1 MNSSVVSYTWK
12 GFNPRKWLSLIN
24 PENHTFEFKEVTY
37 QQIMKILQTT
47 KPSKAAGIDKV
58 PAKLIKDGAN
68 EIAAPLTFLIN
79 TSLQSGIFPTSEK
92 IAIITPLYKSGDRTN
107 IDNYRPIS
115 VLNIISK
122 TVERAVYNQ
131 LSEYLEENN
140 LLSDQQYGFRRKRS
154 TRDAGTKLSDEI
166 RENKDKS
173 YVTGALFMDMRKAF
187 DTVNHNCLLQKLV
200 YYGIFGKEV
209 QWISSYL
216 FHRSQVVFLDR
227 VLSNR
232 EFITYGVPQGSILG
246 PLLFIL
252 LINDLPLQSKHCQVL
267 MYADDTVIYYSNKC
281 LQEIERCINS
291 DANAIQ
297 LWMQENCLILNP
309 KKGKTEFVIFA
320 ARKRNIPV
328 NITIDNSVI
337 NQPESYVYLG
347 VRLDC
352 HLTMNEHFQS
362 MYKRVASRIKLLR
375 KVRHKISPTAA
386 EIIFN
391 SMIQPLLFYCYPVFG
406 QMSATW
412 LGKFENLV
420 GRAKA
425 IVNGRKNWPTFETRL
440 KRKIAVDAFKAFNVN
455 ANEKYVMISH
465 SINTRGNHCKARLPR
480 VRSAAAGQKLSYYQ
494 GALVFNSLDVKL
506 RKEKSFVTFKNI
518 LKNFDF

>member
-1 MNSSVVSYTWK
+1 MNSSVVSYTRK

-37 QQIMKILQTT
+37 QQKMKILQTT

-58 PAKLIKDGAN
+58 PAELIKDGAN

-92 IAIITPLYKSGDRTN
+92 IAKITPLYKSGDRTN

-154 TRDAGTKLSDEI
+154 TRDAVTKLSDEI
-166 RENKDKS
+166 RENMDKS

-252 LINDLPLQSKHCQVL
+252 LFNDLPLQSKHCQVL
-267 MYADDTVIYYSNKC
+267 MYADDTVIYYSNIC
-281 LQEIERCINS
+281 LWRS
-291 DANAIQ
+291 
-297 LWMQENCLILNP
+297 
-309 KKGKTEFVIFA
+309 
-320 ARKRNIPV
+320 
-328 NITIDNSVI
+328 SV
-337 NQPESYVYLG
+337 
-347 VRLDC
+347 
-352 HLTMNEHFQS
+352 
-362 MYKRVASRIKLLR
+362 A
-375 KVRHKISPTAA
+375 
-386 EIIFN
+386 
-391 SMIQPLLFYCYPVFG
+391 
-406 QMSATW
+406 
-412 LGKFENLV
+412 
-420 GRAKA
+420 
-425 IVNGRKNWPTFETRL
+425 
-440 KRKIAVDAFKAFNVN
+440 
-455 ANEKYVMISH
+455 
-465 SINTRGNHCKARLPR
+465 
-480 VRSAAAGQKLSYYQ
+480 
-494 GALVFNSLDVKL
+494 
-506 RKEKSFVTFKNI
+506 
-518 LKNFDF
+518 